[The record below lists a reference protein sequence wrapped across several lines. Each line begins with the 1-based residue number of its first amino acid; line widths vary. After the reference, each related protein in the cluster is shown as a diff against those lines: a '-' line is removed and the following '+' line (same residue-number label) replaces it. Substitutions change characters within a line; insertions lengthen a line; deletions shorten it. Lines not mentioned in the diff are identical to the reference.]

1 METKSFRYQERKIRA
16 LFMKSPDFFA
26 ENYYIVSNCVYDI
39 QKNDFKKKK
48 HKMSDNTTA
57 FNTYELD
64 TFGFLTE

>member
-1 METKSFRYQERKIRA
+1 
-16 LFMKSPDFFA
+16 MKSPDFFA